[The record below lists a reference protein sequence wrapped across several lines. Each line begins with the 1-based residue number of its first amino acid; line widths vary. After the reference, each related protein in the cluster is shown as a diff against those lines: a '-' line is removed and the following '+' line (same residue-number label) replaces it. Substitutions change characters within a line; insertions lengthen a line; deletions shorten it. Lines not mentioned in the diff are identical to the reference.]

1 MSDNRLTVPYE
12 NIHRGELS
20 SLALAHVGDA
30 VFELFVRTRLCA
42 HELTAERLHRR
53 TVELVCASAQAAAA
67 RAVMDSLT
75 EEELDIFRRARNAK
89 SHRVPH
95 STTAA
100 DYNLATALE
109 ALFGSLYLD
118 GRSERLEELFN
129 LCWAHLPG
137 AASPRPKA

>member
-1 MSDNRLTVPYE
+1 MSDNRLTFPYE

-67 RAVMDSLT
+67 RAGLRIPVMEKGRKVRWT
-75 EEELDIFRRARNAK
+75 VWKMGERR
-89 SHRVPH
+89 
-95 STTAA
+95 
-100 DYNLATALE
+100 Y
-109 ALFGSLYLD
+109 GSAFW
-118 GRSERLEELFN
+118 S
-129 LCWAHLPG
+129 
-137 AASPRPKA
+137 